1 MSSLTVPT
9 SSDIAMNQSRPKRP
23 CFRCEDCDIIFTK
36 FKRLEIHRKTHC
48 MKRLKNSPSST
59 ICTGASMNT
68 NLPSSGAHRGEV
80 TSQVTHPLF
89 EKFHLATTVKRSFLE
104 ASLKTAVDA
113 QYIINL
119 HKVAQQQTQMAFKE
133 LDQILNWERTLGDSA
148 SPEEQRRVSAARVQA
163 LIRAEEAYIMEQH
176 SKMAV
181 KQALSRQKD
190 SIEAAVMATSHE
202 QAALV
207 AALRVLKV
215 PAGMQHANAPVET
228 SFTPDKESIM
238 ETPKQKADEIFADA
252 ISKLSPE
259 KRLLCTPESPKG
271 FVEQKPG
278 NT

>member
-1 MSSLTVPT
+1 
-9 SSDIAMNQSRPKRP
+9 
-23 CFRCEDCDIIFTK
+23 
-36 FKRLEIHRKTHC
+36 
-48 MKRLKNSPSST
+48 
-59 ICTGASMNT
+59 MNT

-215 PAGMQHANAPVET
+215 PAEESRMQHANAPVET

-271 FVEQKPG
+271 FIEQKPG